1 MIALDEAQWQ
11 PLAAALRDEA
21 QEYAW
26 LLSLLEQQ
34 QKGILEQNYAEFP
47 ELTHS
52 IEEQLRTTAEKRGS
66 RESLAQQLRRQL
78 GMDERAP
85 LREIVQLVQGP
96 AHGMFDELLKEL
108 RSLTERLQNRSRQNK
123 LLLARANEL
132 SRELLSYLQPTQS
145 QTTYN
150 QRGYLAFKTN
160 SRSTSLSLQ
169 A

>member
-11 PLAAALRDEA
+11 PLATALRNEA

-52 IEEQLRTTAEKRGS
+52 IDEQLRTTAEKRNN
-66 RESLAQQLRRQL
+66 REMLAQELRLQNGL
-78 GMDERAP
+78 DEQAT
-85 LREIVQLVQGP
+85 LRSLIELIEGP
-96 AHGMFDELLKEL
+96 VRGMFEELLNEL

-123 LLLARANEL
+123 LMLARANEI

-145 QTTYN
+145 QTTYT

-160 SRSTSLSLQ
+160 SRSTSLSVK